1 MRGVVAILN
10 YFIFFIAG
18 IFFVSYV
25 LPILD
30 QLLAVVL
37 SALENVKGLLAI
49 KTQKLNNTLT
59 KLSKESEPEEYQ
71 QTHVIGF
78 QIPSEEEY
86 YEEDED
92 EDED

>member
-10 YFIFFIAG
+10 YFIFFILG

-30 QLLAVVL
+30 SVSAIIL
-37 SALENVKGLLAI
+37 SALENIKGKLAI
-49 KTQKLNNTLT
+49 TTQKLNNELT
-59 KLSKESEPEEYQ
+59 KLSKEVEPDEYQ